1 MGERDTDSCS
11 PGPPC
16 WRVGAKLKSVVGTR
30 SSGAGTGAT
39 GRERWTGCGVWVVVV
54 AWEAIFFWELQ
65 FEWPHRGQERA
76 LEETAGQGSGEGVC
90 PGLQAPRGGSQR
102 RKSPREERAE
112 DRPALPPGKRGMARE
127 TRGPRAR
134 PGAVRGQGS
143 VGPRGASG
151 LDVPTL
157 AALLPRQ
164 TPMCRGPCSIVS
176 LVTSSLQS
184 CLGRQCCSVQGD
196 SLSPDNL
203 GSRPRSHLS
212 CLLQSLVGPSSTRST
227 SCKATRK
234 AGRRG
239 PGRRRLTAGPASSR
253 RCTLRTSTSITGT
266 AGRVMG
272 TVHVQ
277 GGSRCRIWGLRL
289 FRSIRFHF

>member
-1 MGERDTDSCS
+1 MASQGSRES
-11 PGPPC
+11 PGGDS
-16 WRVGAKLKSVVGTR
+16 WSGVWGRRVPWAPGT
-30 SSGAGTGAT
+30 T
-39 GRERWTGCGVWVVVV
+39 GRE
-54 AWEAIFFWELQ
+54 
-65 FEWPHRGQERA
+65 P
-76 LEETAGQGSGEGVC
+76 EEEEPKRGEG
-90 PGLQAPRGGSQR
+90 RG
-102 RKSPREERAE
+102 
-112 DRPALPPGKRGMARE
+112 PALPPGKRGMARE
-127 TRGPRAR
+127 RRGPRAH

-196 SLSPDNL
+196 SLSPDDL
-203 GSRPRSHLS
+203 GSGPRSHLS

-266 AGRVMG
+266 AGRAMG

-289 FRSIRFHF
+289 FRSIRFYF